1 MIETH
6 EEETMEETKMQL
18 WNAVCTTDPAHAKQV
33 DARGGYTAISAQYQF
48 QLATEQFG
56 PYGKGWGVKELRY
69 EFVDPSSKEMVLDAI
84 FYFPGGEFEIGTD
97 IVYRAGN
104 DSRKKLLTDLT
115 TKALSKLGFNADVFM
130 GKFDDNKYI
139 NSIST
144 EKLQKERFSI
154 LYSLERR
161 FDDKSDD
168 REAAYEEYSNMQP
181 SEIEDSIEFFEKV
194 ERKDNAILYVSK
206 LFEKQKKAKSVI
218 DGQMHPLDT
227 KEGLREILKSVSKKY
242 GMIEEV
248 TTMFKDRVMELEKVI
263 VED

>member
-1 MIETH
+1 MEEKQILENEEPIET
-6 EEETMEETKMQL
+6 TVSNMNL
-18 WNAVCTTDPAHAKQV
+18 WNAVCTTDPTHAKQV
-33 DARGGYTAISAQYQF
+33 DQRGGYTAISAQYQF

-56 PYGKGWGVKELRY
+56 PYGKGWGVKNLNY
-69 EFVDPSSKEMVLDAI
+69 EFVDPSSKEMILDAI

-139 NSIST
+139 NEVSA
-144 EKLQKERFSI
+144 EKQQKERFSI
-154 LYSLERR
+154 LYSLERK
-161 FDDKSDD
+161 FDDKPDN

-181 SEIEDSIEFFEKV
+181 SEIEDSIEFFQKV
-194 ERKDNAILYVSK
+194 ERKDNAITYVSK

-218 DGQMHPLDT
+218 DGQMYPLDT

-242 GMIEEV
+242 GVIEEV
-248 TTMFKDRVMELEKVI
+248 TNMFMGRVEYLEK
-263 VED
+263 

>member
-1 MIETH
+1 MIEAH
-6 EEETMEETKMQL
+6 EEETTQETKMQL

-130 GKFDDNKYI
+130 G
-139 NSIST
+139 
-144 EKLQKERFSI
+144 
-154 LYSLERR
+154 R
-161 FDDKSDD
+161 FDDHKYVAEINAEFNPPSPPVDI
-168 REAAYEEYSNMQP
+168 AAVANECGWTLQQVCESFDP
-181 SEIEDSIEFFEKV
+181 P
-194 ERKDNAILYVSK
+194 
-206 LFEKQKKAKSVI
+206 AKSI
-218 DGQMHPLDT
+218 KDIQDLDACAAF
-227 KEGLREILKSVSKKY
+227 LRSNKI
-242 GMIEEV
+242 
-248 TTMFKDRVMELEKVI
+248 
-263 VED
+263 